1 MSDLNDP
8 LKESYIGKV
17 GDALSPYVAELK
29 AKNFD
34 PTSLIGQLTGAGL
47 VIEMADK
54 ARQAAEQTF
63 AAAVAN
69 VRRRVPITVKIEVEV
84 ENLLQVEEA
93 LSAGA
98 DVIMFDNMNIEDMTK
113 AVKIVAGRVPLEASG
128 NVTLANV
135 KEVAGTGVNYISSG
149 ALTHS
154 VTAAD
159 ISLRVEFRDAD

>member
-1 MSDLNDP
+1 MSYLNDP

-69 VRRRVPITVKIEVEV
+69 VHNMREGFYTQATGSVSLVEG
-84 ENLLQVEEA
+84 LLGKNHA
-93 LSAGA
+93 LPQKLRGLRAELIG
-98 DVIMFDNMNIEDMTK
+98 NQN
-113 AVKIVAGRVPLEASG
+113 PSG
-128 NVTLANV
+128 TPAPAPTPKPV
-135 KEVAGTGVNYISSG
+135 
-149 ALTHS
+149 
-154 VTAAD
+154 
-159 ISLRVEFRDAD
+159 